1 MAENEKNQ
9 NAGLQDEAVTE
20 TRMSMWTQMYKTEDW
35 WAIWLAGLLFIIAVF
50 SVFVWKPP
58 VEELPEYRAI
68 MNQEMQEAGFRT
80 IAYTEAENKLKGIKG
95 SNHGI
100 ISAILDLSARPK
112 GWTSNPL
119 RSLYM
124 SEEAAAE
131 KRAAAQPRYE
141 AAQEKLQQARVQ
153 AEQAEDAAR
162 AANFED
168 RQLNDEARAAIAN
181 WRDARSE
188 HSKARSAANVQGY
201 NLIPTLIIFMIL
213 VMLFFSIGGKFMGL
227 NLAQFYKGFPIVFAL
242 AVLGYLLANQATMK
256 TLGLSYVLFC
266 LLLGLIISNTTGVA
280 QFIKTSAQTEFFIKT
295 GLVLLGARI
304 LIGQIALIGIPGLF
318 VTWVVTPIV
327 LLGTYWFGQNVIKIP
342 RKELN
347 IVVSSDM
354 CVSGVSAAIASAA
367 ASRARKEELTLAIGM
382 SMIFVAIMIF
392 TLPAI
397 ANVTGMHPVWAGAW
411 LGGTVDNTG
420 SVVAAGELIGYEAM
434 VVAAT
439 IKMIQNILIGVI
451 AFGVAA
457 YWCLKVEPERACKP
471 GETPMK
477 FTAGGAL
484 YEIWYRFPKF
494 ILGFIGASAIF
505 SIMQGAVTMDW
516 GNAMVSDGVLDF
528 ANRLRGWFF
537 ALAFV
542 SIGLAINYQELKEP
556 LRGGK
561 PLILY
566 VVGQSFNLLLTLFV
580 AWLMFMVL
588 FKDIT
593 EQLMLGA

>member
-1 MAENEKNQ
+1 MADNQ
-9 NAGLQDEAVTE
+9 QTQNAVTE
-20 TRMSMWTQMYKTEDW
+20 TRVSMRRQMYTTEDW
-35 WAIWLAGLLFIIAVF
+35 WAIWLAALLFIIATF
-50 SVFVWKPP
+50 SVFVWQPP
-58 VEELPEYRAI
+58 VEKLPEYRAT
-68 MNQEMQEAGFRT
+68 MKKEMEKAGFAT
-80 IAYTEAENKLKGIKG
+80 IAYYEARSKLQGVQG
-95 SNHGI
+95 SDHGI
-100 ISAILDLSARPK
+100 ISAVLDLSSRPK

-131 KRAAAQPRYE
+131 KRAAAQPRFD
-141 AAQEKLQQARVQ
+141 AAQENLTQARAK
-153 AEQAEDAAR
+153 AEQAEQKAR
-162 AANFED
+162 AANFQD
-168 RQLNDEARAAIAN
+168 QQLNKEARAAIAD
-181 WRDARSE
+181 WRDAKSDF
-188 HSKARSAANVQGY
+188 SSAQKAVKAKSY
-201 NLIPTLIIFMIL
+201 NLIPSLLIFMVLI
-213 VMLFFSIGGKFMGL
+213 MLFFSIGAKFMGL
-227 NLAQFYKGFPIVFAL
+227 NLGQFYKGFPIVFIL
-242 AVLGYLLANQATMK
+242 AVLAYLLSKQATMSA
-256 TLGLSYVLFC
+256 LGLSYVLFA
-266 LLLGLIISNTTGVA
+266 LLLGLIISNTVGVA
-280 QFIKTSAQTEFFIKT
+280 QSIKTSAQTEFFIKT

-304 LIGQIALIGIPGLF
+304 LIGQIAIIGLPGLF

-327 LLGTYWFGQNVIKIP
+327 LITTYWFGQRVIKIP
-342 RKELN
+342 SKELN
-347 IVVSSDM
+347 ITVSSDM
-354 CVSGVSAAIASAA
+354 CVSGVSAAIATASAC
-367 ASRARKEELTLAIGM
+367 RAKKEELTLAIGM
-382 SMIFVAIMIF
+382 SMIFVAVMIF
-392 TLPAI
+392 ALPAI
-397 ANVTGMHPVWAGAW
+397 ANMTGMHPVWAGAW

-457 YWCLKVEPERACKP
+457 YWCLKVEPEKACKP

-494 ILGFIGASAIF
+494 ILGFIAASAIF
-505 SIMQGAVTMDW
+505 SIMQGAVNMDW
-516 GNAMVSDGVLDF
+516 GNAMVSDGILDF

-537 ALAFV
+537 CLAFV

-566 VVGQSFNLLLTLFV
+566 VFGQGFNLLLTLFV

-588 FKDIT
+588 FKGVT
-593 EQLMLGA
+593 EQLMMGA